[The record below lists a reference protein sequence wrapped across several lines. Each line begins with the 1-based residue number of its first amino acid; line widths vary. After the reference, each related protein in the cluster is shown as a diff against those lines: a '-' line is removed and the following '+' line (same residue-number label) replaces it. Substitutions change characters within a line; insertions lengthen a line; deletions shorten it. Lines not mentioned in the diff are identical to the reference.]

1 MNPLIPGKEQEA
13 TSGPD
18 KPFLR
23 AFDSRLSP
31 AVPPPV
37 WLMRQAGRYLPEYR
51 RLRAR
56 AGDFQEFCRRPEL
69 ALEATL
75 QPIRRFGFDAAIVF
89 SDILLLPA
97 ALGQELRFEE
107 GRGPRLSPAL
117 GCAADLSR
125 LDAGGFL
132 SRLAPTLETLSL
144 ARARLPA
151 QTGLIGF
158 AGAPWTV
165 ATYMTR
171 GEDAVQQG
179 EAKLF
184 FYRDADG
191 FAALLDL
198 LAETTAAWLEAQVE
212 AGAEAVQLFESWAG
226 DLPEELFERC
236 SLAPVARIAGRLR
249 ARFPRL
255 PVLLF
260 SKGCGLLQRRYVT
273 DAGVS
278 GLGIDSATPCSWAR
292 REIQPRALVQ
302 GNLDPWLLLCGGAPM
317 ERQVG
322 RILDELAGG
331 PFVFNLGH
339 GVLPATPPAHV
350 ARLVELVR
358 GHRRPCP
365 CPP

>member
-1 MNPLIPGKEQEA
+1 MMNETEPAAG
-13 TSGPD
+13 

-23 AFDSRLSP
+23 AFDRRNPP
-31 AVPPPV
+31 AMPPV

-56 AGDFQEFCRRPEL
+56 AASFQDFCSRPEL
-69 ALEATL
+69 TIEATL

-107 GRGPRLSPAL
+107 NRGPRLFPVLRRAEDIAAL
-117 GCAADLSR
+117 HKD
-125 LDAGGFL
+125 DFL
-132 SRLAPTLETLSL
+132 SRLAPTLETL
-144 ARARLPA
+144 AAVRARLPA
-151 QTGLIGF
+151 ETSLVGF

-171 GEDAVQQG
+171 GESDVPQG

-184 FYRDADG
+184 HYRDADG

-198 LAETTAAWLEAQVE
+198 LTEATAVWLEAQVE

-226 DLPEELFERC
+226 DLPEHVFRRC
-236 SLAPVARIAGRLR
+236 SLEPVARIAKRLR
-249 ARFPRL
+249 ERFPSL
-255 PVLLF
+255 PIVLF
-260 SKGCGLLQRRYVT
+260 CKGCGLLQRQYADET
-273 DAGVS
+273 EIS
-278 GLGIDSATPCSWAR
+278 GISIDSATPCSWAR
-292 REIQPRALVQ
+292 QEIQPRKLVQ
-302 GNLDPWLLLCGGAPM
+302 GNLDPWLLLCGGEAM
-317 ERQVG
+317 ERQVAH
-322 RILDELAGG
+322 ILGELSGG

-339 GVLPATPPAHV
+339 GVLPATPPEHV

-358 GHRRPCP
+358 RRPGNMRP
-365 CPP
+365 